1 MIKGSKKENGREV
14 RFSIRLTK
22 EELELL
28 KKQAELKKQNMTEYL
43 VNLIKQDEKNN
54 K

>member
-1 MIKGSKKENGREV
+1 MIKGSKKENGREY

-22 EELELL
+22 EEFEIL
-28 KKQAELKKQNMTEYL
+28 KKQSKLKKQNMTKYL
-43 VNLIKQDEKNN
+43 VNLIKEDEKNS